1 LNRVVWSVKIRL
13 VPEPPE
19 VLAPIDVIAYV
30 LADLAIILIAA
41 RIVGQIFVWLK
52 QPRIVGEIVA
62 GILIGPTVLG
72 GSLAKAPL
80 PDVPAVDGSGLVNDL
95 YPLQAFSFL
104 SLIGQVGLVFYMF
117 LVGIELNERLLKGR
131 GAQIGTMAVAV
142 VAVPLALGFVYAAIF
157 DSATWQPE
165 GVDYTTFALFVGAGL
180 SVTAFPVM
188 ARILQ
193 EKGLLATQMGAVG
206 VGSAAV
212 VTVLMFLLIAAASAS
227 AKGSGI
233 AEETG
238 VKLLLTVVLILGL
251 FLVARPL
258 LALSLRYVPMERY
271 QDTVV
276 AITLIGALAT
286 GLAADRIGIN
296 SLVGG
301 FLFGVAVPVDERL
314 GEAIIERLSDMV
326 ILFFL
331 PVFLAVSGLR
341 TDFRLL
347 DTDLIVGILVF
358 LAFMILG
365 KWGVGY
371 LTGRAVGLQDHQAH
385 TLGVLLNCRGL
396 LILVVGIIGLQ
407 LGVITPELQVVFVIG
422 AIVTTLMT
430 GPLVDVFV
438 SKEPVPVDADRRT
451 SGVAILEADD
461 RRRSS
466 GVAVLER

>member
-1 LNRVVWSVKIRL
+1 
-13 VPEPPE
+13 VPDPPE
-19 VLAPIDVIAYV
+19 VLAPVDVIAYV
-30 LADLAIILIAA
+30 LVDLAIILIAA
-41 RIVGQIFVWLK
+41 RIVGQLFVALK

-80 PDVPAVDGSGLVNDL
+80 PDVPAVDGTGLVNDL

-131 GAQIGTMAVAV
+131 GMQIGAMAAAV
-142 VAVPLALGFVYAAIF
+142 VAVPLALGFLYATLF
-157 DSATWQPE
+157 DSTTWKPE

-206 VGSAAV
+206 VGAAAV

-227 AKGSGI
+227 AEGSGI

-238 VKLLLTVVLILGL
+238 IKLLFSLALIAGL
-251 FLVARPL
+251 FVVVRPL
-258 LALSLRYVPMERY
+258 FALALRYVPEERY
-271 QDTVV
+271 QDSIM
-276 AITLIGALAT
+276 AAMLIGALAT
-286 GLAADRIGIN
+286 AFLADRIGIN
-296 SLVGG
+296 ALVGG
-301 FLFGVAVPVDERL
+301 FLFGVAVPASERL
-314 GEAIIERLSDMV
+314 GLVTIERLSDMV

-347 DTDLIVGILVF
+347 DTDLIIGILVF

-365 KWGVGY
+365 KWAVGY

-385 TLGVLLNCRGL
+385 TIGVLLNCRGL
-396 LILVVGIIGLQ
+396 LILVVGLIGLQ

-438 SKEPVPVDADRRT
+438 AKEPVPADADRRT
-451 SGVAILEADD
+451 SGVAVLEADD
-461 RRRSS
+461 RRAS
-466 GVAVLER
+466 GVAVLHS